1 MTFPEACAAL
11 KQGAQIY
18 RPGWPAGNY
27 LSVQNIK
34 GGDVICKY
42 EDHKPA
48 GMWIADSGDLIAAD
62 WEADVFVLPAVQSAD
77 MPTMQPGA

>member
-11 KQGAQIY
+11 KRGAQIY

-27 LSVQNIK
+27 LTLQNIK

-42 EDHKPA
+42 EDHKSA
-48 GMWIADSGDLIAAD
+48 GIWLANSGDLIAED
-62 WEADVFVLPAVQSAD
+62 WECDVFVLLADTPA
-77 MPTMQPGA
+77 MQPGA